1 MNIKRIDNESIKNVG
16 IVSLG
21 CAKNQVDAE
30 VMLGLLKNA
39 GYNLVNESKD
49 ADIIIINTCGFIKSA
64 QQESVETI
72 LEQCKYKELGRCRY
86 VIVTGCL
93 AERYK
98 DELLKEIPEIDGVVG
113 TYRYPDIIEVIKDIE
128 EGTRKSYEGKA
139 ILDVEQLPRV
149 ITTNPGTAYLKIA
162 EGCDNHCSYCIIP
175 KLRGK
180 YKSRN
185 LNSLVDEANDLAEKG
200 VKELIVVAQDVTRYG
215 QDLNDGTDL
224 IKLLRELCGISNL
237 KWIRLLYCYPEYVT
251 DELLEL
257 IAKEDKICSY
267 FDIPLQH
274 VHPNIVRR
282 MNRRFAK
289 EQIAQLM
296 DKIRS
301 TIPDAVIRTTFIT
314 GFPGESDEEFEMLK
328 DFIQEHPFNHI
339 GVFPYS
345 REEGTPAALFDEQ
358 IDERTKIIRKNI
370 LMGIQRRISKRFNR
384 QRVGKIYDVLI
395 EGLDSPGVYI
405 GRSYGEAPEVDGK
418 IFVMSSEKLKTGQF
432 IKVKITKAYD
442 YDLLGEH
449 YEFSE

>member
-1 MNIKRIDNESIKNVG
+1 MNDRIINNIG
-16 IVSLG
+16 LISLG

-39 GYNLVNESKD
+39 GFNIVNESED
-49 ADIIIINTCGFIKSA
+49 ADIIIINTCGFIESA

-113 TYRYPDIIEVIKDIE
+113 TAKYPDILEVIKDVEKGI
-128 EGTRKSYEGKA
+128 RKSYGDEA
-139 ILDVEQLPRV
+139 VLDVEQLPRV
-149 ITTNPGTAYLKIA
+149 ITTNSGMAYLKIA
-162 EGCDNHCSYCIIP
+162 EGCNNHCSYCIIP

-180 YKSRN
+180 YRSRN
-185 LNSLVDEANDLAEKG
+185 INSLINEANDLIEKG
-200 VKELIVVAQDVTRYG
+200 VKELIIVAQDVTRYG
-215 QDLNDGTDL
+215 QDLNDGTNL
-224 IKLLRELCGISNL
+224 IKLLRELCDISDL

-257 IAKEDKICSY
+257 IANEDKICSY

-282 MNRRFAK
+282 MNRRFAG
-289 EQIAQLM
+289 EQVAQLM
-296 DKIRS
+296 EKIRS
-301 TIPDAVIRTTFIT
+301 MIPDAVIRTTFIT
-314 GFPGESDEEFEMLK
+314 GFPGEGDEEFDMLK
-328 DFIQEHPFNHI
+328 NFIQEHPFNHI

-345 REEGTPAALFDEQ
+345 REEGTPAALFDNQ
-358 IDERTKIIRKNI
+358 VDERTKIIRKNI
-370 LMGIQRRISKRFNR
+370 LMEIQQRISRRFNK

-395 EGLDSPGVYI
+395 EGIDSPGVYV

-418 IFVMSSEKLKTGQF
+418 IFVLSSEKLKPGQF

-442 YDLLGEH
+442 YDLLGDH
-449 YEFSE
+449 YDFSK

>member
-1 MNIKRIDNESIKNVG
+1 MNEKTIRNIG
-16 IVSLG
+16 LVSLG
-21 CAKNQVDAE
+21 CAKNRVDSE
-30 VMLGLLKNA
+30 VMLGLIRDA
-39 GYNLVNESKD
+39 GFNIVNEAED
-49 ADIIIINTCGFIKSA
+49 ADIIIINTCGFIESA

-72 LEQCKYKELGRCRY
+72 LQQCQYKEIGRCQY

-98 DELLKEIPEIDGVVG
+98 DELLKEIPEIDAVVG
-113 TYRYPDIIEVIKDIE
+113 TSRYPDILQIIEDIQKGIK
-128 EGTRKSYEGKA
+128 KSYEGGA
-139 ILDVEQLPRV
+139 VLDVEQLPRL
-149 ITTNPGTAYLKIA
+149 ITTNPGMAYLKIA
-162 EGCDNHCSYCIIP
+162 EGCNNHCSYCIIP

-185 LNSLVDEANDLAEKG
+185 LASLVNEARDLAERG
-200 VKELIVVAQDVTRYG
+200 VRELIVVAQDVTRYG
-215 QDLNDGTDL
+215 QDLNDGINL
-224 IKLLRELCGISNL
+224 IKLLEELCNIDSL
-237 KWIRLLYCYPEYVT
+237 KWIRLLYWYPECVT
-251 DELLEL
+251 DELLEF
-257 IAKEDKICSY
+257 IARKEKICSY

-274 VHPNIVRR
+274 IHPDIVHK
-282 MNRRFAK
+282 MNRRFAG
-289 EQIAQLM
+289 EQVAELM
-296 DKIRS
+296 GKIRS

-314 GFPGESDEEFEMLK
+314 GFPGEGEEEFNMLK

-345 REEGTPAALFDEQ
+345 REEGTPAALFDNQ
-358 IDERTKIIRKNI
+358 IDEETKLKRKNI

-395 EGLDSPGVYI
+395 EGMDSPGVYI

-418 IFVMSSEKLKTGQF
+418 IFVMSSEKLIPGQF
-432 IKVKITKAYD
+432 VKVKITKAYD